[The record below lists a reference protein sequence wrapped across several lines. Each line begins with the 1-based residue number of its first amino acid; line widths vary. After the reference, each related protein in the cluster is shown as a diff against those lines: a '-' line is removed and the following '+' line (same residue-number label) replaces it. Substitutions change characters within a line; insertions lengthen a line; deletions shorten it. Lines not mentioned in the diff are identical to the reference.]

1 MNNQMNTKPIG
12 SLSDLRTEMYEVK
25 NRLKEKEAGLTE
37 RLHQL
42 PGEALKATV
51 GGIVPLFLGGELA
64 SGAWKL
70 AKGAFELIKSR
81 KSGDQSGASGDWKTD
96 LLGGAKKLGIF
107 GALKLLFGL
116 WRGK

>member
-1 MNNQMNTKPIG
+1 MNSDSHTRPIS
-12 SLSDLRTEMYEVK
+12 SLAELRTEMTAVK
-25 NRLKEKEAGLTE
+25 QKLRAQEAGLLE

-81 KSGDQSGASGDWKTD
+81 KSGDQAGASGDWKSD
-96 LLGGAKKLGIF
+96 LLSGAKKLGIF

-116 WRGK
+116 WKGK

>member
-1 MNNQMNTKPIG
+1 MNTKQIS
-12 SLSDLRTEMYEVK
+12 SLADLHTEMYEVK
-25 NRLKEKEAGLTE
+25 NRLIAKEADLKK

-81 KSGDQSGASGDWKTD
+81 KSGDQAGAGADWKTD

-116 WRGK
+116 WKGK